1 MEDYTWEKEADVL
14 GKGDAAGANELVE
27 EYFKRLEY
35 LASRKQV
42 IEERTAA
49 PLTDEELEAAQ
60 NMVLLY
66 QLAVAMNEHER
77 WAKTSGGQKCESGQW
92 ETRMHEGTISLSEER

>member
-1 MEDYTWEKEADVL
+1 MID
-14 GKGDAAGANELVE
+14 
-27 EYFKRLEY
+27 
-35 LASRKQV
+35 
-42 IEERTAA
+42 ERTAA

-77 WAKTSGGQKCESGQW
+77 WAKTSEEQKCESGQW
-92 ETRMHEGTISLSEER
+92 ETRMHESTISRVGGR